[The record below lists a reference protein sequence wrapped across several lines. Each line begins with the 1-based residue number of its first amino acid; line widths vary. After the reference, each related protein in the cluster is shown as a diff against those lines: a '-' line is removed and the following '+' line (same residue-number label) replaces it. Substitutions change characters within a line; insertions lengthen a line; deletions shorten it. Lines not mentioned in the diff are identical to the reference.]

1 MALHVD
7 HLVDAGFVT
16 LVVDSFTS
24 RGIGSTCTSTSK
36 MAEATVF
43 RQYDAVHAMR
53 YLQDQ
58 PVVDPEN
65 IFLMGMSQGGSVAAK
80 LAGDRWSN
88 NIKGD
93 VLDENPTQSW
103 FRAFVAY
110 YPWCPH
116 VPKRLETP
124 LLVLSGKED
133 DWAPSLGCF
142 WHKAVVMGAPY
153 EVEIYE
159 GAHHSFDL
167 PIRVQAFAG
176 HTVGGNAAA
185 APDRRWS
192 SGFSDTCNRPPHRRG
207 QFECRT
213 GFQLPTPRK
222 SQNVPNFL
230 CPFEEASLK
239 MSALMSS
246 KCPFLCII
254 PGRRTVNPRNQAPM
268 HRTARA
274 RLLNPGSPAP
284 VFRNF
289 TRGTR
294 FKNIGVKVSFR
305 KADTTQTR
313 SVGRCRNNRI
323 VNDISKRDPPFL
335 SP

>member
-1 MALHVD
+1 MDKTLRLFVAFSILMLAGCRSTGVIESDVSQYWPGHDALVKVSMSAPAGQGPFPAVILMHGCNGLGWGTTRSMALHVD
-7 HLVDAGFVT
+7 NLVDAGFVT

-24 RGIGSTCTSTSK
+24 RGIGSTCTSASK

-53 YLQDQ
+53 YLQDE

-93 VLDENPTQSW
+93 VLDENPTRSW
-103 FRAFVAY
+103 FRAIVAY

-116 VPKRLETP
+116 VPNRLETP

-133 DWAPSLGCF
+133 DWTPSLGCF
-142 WHKAVVMGAPY
+142 WHKAVVKGAPY

-167 PIRVQAFAG
+167 PIRLQAFAG

-185 APDRRWS
+185 AADSRQKMVEW
-192 SGFSDTCNRPPHRRG
+192 
-207 QFECRT
+207 
-213 GFQLPTPRK
+213 
-222 SQNVPNFL
+222 FL
-230 CPFEEASLK
+230 RH
-239 MSALMSS
+239 
-246 KCPFLCII
+246 I
-254 PGRRTVNPRNQAPM
+254 Q
-268 HRTARA
+268 
-274 RLLNPGSPAP
+274 
-284 VFRNF
+284 
-289 TRGTR
+289 
-294 FKNIGVKVSFR
+294 
-305 KADTTQTR
+305 
-313 SVGRCRNNRI
+313 
-323 VNDISKRDPPFL
+323 
-335 SP
+335 